1 MENEP
6 VFYNNHN
13 WGIDLKD
20 FKDDKE
26 LAAVYEPLLT
36 SIDDT
41 GKVFVGAME
50 SKKYPFFGVLY
61 HPEKPWTSFIE
72 GYNFNHSW
80 NSNQVNIKHADFFV
94 AQARKNANQFPTYE
108 IEEANLITHH
118 DVLVTKSYGGVQY
131 AMK

>member
-94 AQARKNANQFPTYE
+94 AQARKNAN
-108 IEEANLITHH
+108 
-118 DVLVTKSYGGVQY
+118 
-131 AMK
+131 